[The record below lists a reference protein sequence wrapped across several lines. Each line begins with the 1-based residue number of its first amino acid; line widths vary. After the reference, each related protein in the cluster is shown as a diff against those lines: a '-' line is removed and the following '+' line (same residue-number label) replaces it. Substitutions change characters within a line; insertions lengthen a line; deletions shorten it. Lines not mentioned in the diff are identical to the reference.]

1 MGSEAMG
8 SDTRESYGMK
18 SAKLHTKGFTL
29 IASLLMLLLLSGIAI
44 GLMMMVNTEGKVG
57 GSDLQNNAAFRSAEG
72 GIEKMTADLATT
84 FKNAQAPSASDICN
98 VGLPATNGPAI
109 AGITWKDYQVQP
121 APGLLGAACPT
132 QTQFQTYLQT
142 NKDWGT
148 VLSGPNQGLYAQII
162 PISMQAT
169 AAFPGG
175 QEVSMMRNAQVAL
188 VPVFQFGVFSESD
201 LSFFPGPAMT
211 FAGPV
216 HTNGDLYLAGDS
228 TVTFR
233 GQLSAY
239 GNVVRVV
246 LANGNNAASSGYTGT
261 IYVPTANATNA
272 CSTTTTNCKA
282 MDASTAAS
290 YGDGSV
296 QGAGGNPPQSAYNGA
311 NAWNAFSK
319 TTTNHEIIN
328 ANYGSTVNPGTGA
341 TQLSMPFVNGTT
353 HPYEIIRRPSVGE
366 DPTSALGQSREYNL
380 AQIHVL
386 LSDDPNDLPYTS
398 PYANGAA
405 DPNNVRLA
413 NLTQAQLT
421 AQGVTAPP
429 AAGANP
435 WGITIAAAN
444 LPPAAT
450 FGAPTANNTYNLY
463 FAAAS
468 NVRPNACTGSA
479 ACTMD
484 WPYAPLPPTQTWFNT
499 SPTTQGLQP
508 ANPTPAAV
516 GAVNAPAFQIPA
528 SGAPALVT
536 GVCPPYSTT
545 SFNSIGGTVPTGCP
559 NDTSAPLYP
568 YYAVPNANSAANTDT
583 TSSSSWSLIDGYLR
597 VEYKDASGVWH
608 PVTNEWL
615 GLGFAR
621 GLTPPTAPQTNPIT
635 PNAILLLQEPADRAG
650 TGVLP
655 APGTVQMDGAAPA
668 CLTYGTGTAPNR
680 SCKTWSGTVPLF
692 TADLAA
698 TTAGIAKDA
707 SNISADW
714 AFGLTPTAPV
724 ATTPQ
729 SLTQYNWYPIN
740 FYDAREGENRDN
752 SLAATDDSCTTA
764 GVMNA
769 VEIDVGNLK
778 KWLTGATGSSG
789 ASVDY
794 LAQNGYVLYF
804 SDRRGM
810 LLNPHPPLGGGVAK
824 AGDSGMEDVINAA
837 SAAGTPDGALEPPG
851 GASSPEDANQNGYLD
866 NFGATNLG
874 MGFWGTVASPCTTGA
889 CVNLNAQINSTG
901 PTKPDPFGTAA
912 NARIASCMNTAR
924 KNWVSGARHVLRL
937 VDGSLGNVPI
947 RTDAAA
953 TLDSPG
959 GFTVASEN
967 PVYILGDYNSNA
979 ADAATWPTDTTA
991 FAGDVAGHAAAAVI
1005 ADTVTLLSHDW
1016 TDFTSMQTGDVTAAG
1031 NRNANTV
1038 TSYRVAISAGKNR
1051 TFPYSTT
1058 ANWAVHAAEGDIGTD
1073 GGVHNFLRYL
1083 ENWNVALNYKG
1094 SLVSL
1099 YYSTYNTGFYK
1110 CCNVVYNPPTRNYY
1124 FDLDFTSPGGLPP
1137 GTPLF
1142 RDVETLGYRQMF
1154 TTRNN

>member
-1 MGSEAMG
+1 MGSKAMG
-8 SDTRESYGMK
+8 SDTKESYGMK

-29 IASLLMLLLLSGIAI
+29 IASLLMVLLLSGIAI

-57 GSDLQNNAAFRSAEG
+57 GSDLQNNASFRSAEG
-72 GIEKMTADLATT
+72 GIEKMTADLSTT

-132 QTQFQTYLQT
+132 QLQFQTYLQT

-169 AAFPGG
+169 AMFPGG
-175 QEVSMMRNAQVAL
+175 KEVSMIRSARVAL
-188 VPVFQFGVFSESD
+188 VPLFQFGVFSESD

-216 HTNGDLYLAGDS
+216 HTNGDLYLAGDNS
-228 TVTFR
+228 VTFQ

-239 GNVVRVV
+239 GNVVRTV
-246 LANGNNAASSGYTGT
+246 LANGNGTNANGYTGT
-261 IYVPTANATNA
+261 IYVPTANITSA
-272 CSTTTTNCKA
+272 CNPTTSNCTA
-282 MDASTAAS
+282 MSAITAAS

-296 QGAGGNPPQSAYNGA
+296 QGAGGNPPASAYNGA

-353 HPYEIIRRPSVGE
+353 HPYEIIRLPAVGE

-386 LSDDPNDLPYTS
+386 LSDDPNALPYS
-398 PYANGAA
+398 AGYANGAA
-405 DPNNVRLA
+405 DPQNVRLA

-435 WGITIAAAN
+435 WGIAITGTN

-450 FGAPTANNTYNLY
+450 FGTPTANNTFNLY

-468 NVRPNACTGSA
+468 NVRPSACTSST

-484 WPYAPLPPTQTWFNT
+484 WPYAPLTPSQTWFNQF
-499 SPTTQGLQP
+499 PATQGLQP
-508 ANPTPAAV
+508 ANPAPGAV
-516 GAVNAPAFQIPA
+516 GAADAPAFQIPA
-528 SGAPALVT
+528 TAALASALKL

-545 SFNSIGGTVPTGCP
+545 TFNSIGGTLPTGCP
-559 NDTSAPLYP
+559 NDTSAPPYP
-568 YYAVPNANSAANTDT
+568 YYAVPNANSTAATDT
-583 TSSSSWSLIDGYLR
+583 TSTSAWSLIDGYLR
-597 VEYKDASGVWH
+597 VEYKDASGAWH

-635 PNAILLLQEPADRAG
+635 PNAILLLQEPADRNATG
-650 TGVLP
+650 TWPTTAQIDGV
-655 APGTVQMDGAAPA
+655 APA
-668 CLTYGTGTAPNR
+668 CTAYGAGTAPNR
-680 SCKTWSGTVPLF
+680 SCTTWSGTVPLL

-698 TTAGIAKDA
+698 TAANISKDA
-707 SNISADW
+707 AGISADW
-714 AFGLTPTAPV
+714 AFGLTPANPP

-740 FYDAREGENRDN
+740 FYDAREGENRDFTQ
-752 SLAATDDSCTTA
+752 AATDDSCTVA

-778 KWLTGATGSSG
+778 KWLTGAIAGSG
-789 ASVDY
+789 AGVDF

-810 LLNPHPPLGGGVAK
+810 LLNPHPPLGGGAAK
-824 AGDSGMEDVINAA
+824 AGDSGMEDVINHS
-837 SAAGTPDGALEPPG
+837 SAVGTPDGVLDTPG
-851 GASSPEDANQNGYLD
+851 GTNSPEDDNQNGYLD
-866 NFGATNLG
+866 NYGPLNMG
-874 MGFWGTVASPCTTGA
+874 MGFWNAGTPAL
-889 CVNLNAQINSTG
+889 NLNKAINSSAN
-901 PTKPDPFGTAA
+901 PDPFGTAA
-912 NARIASCMNTAR
+912 PSARITDCIDTAG

-937 VDGSLGNVPI
+937 VDGSLGNVPV

-953 TLDSPG
+953 TVDSPG

-979 ADAATWPTDTTA
+979 ADSAGWAGDTTA
-991 FAGDVAGHAAAAVI
+991 FAGDVAGHSAAAVI
-1005 ADTVTLLSHDW
+1005 ADTVTLLSNTWSDM
-1016 TDFTSMQTGDVTAAG
+1016 TSMQTGDVTNSG
-1031 NRNANTV
+1031 NRTTTTA
-1038 TSYRVAISAGKNR
+1038 TSYRLAISAGKNR
-1051 TFPYSTT
+1051 TFPYANTT
-1058 ANWAVHAAEGDIGTD
+1058 SWNVTAKDTGTD

-1083 ENWNVALNYKG
+1083 ETWNTTLFYKG

-1110 CCNVVYNPPTRNYY
+1110 CCNTVYNPPTRAYY

-1142 RDVETLGYRQMF
+1142 RDVETLGYRELF
-1154 TTRNN
+1154 TTRTY

>member
-1 MGSEAMG
+1 MEMAKESKTRENETMGSAAMG
-8 SDTRESYGMK
+8 SDTKESYGMK

-121 APGLLGAACPT
+121 APGLLGGACPT
-132 QTQFQTYLQT
+132 QTQLQLYLQT
-142 NKDWGT
+142 NKDWNT
-148 VLSGPNQGLYAQII
+148 VLSGPNKGLYAQII
-162 PISMQAT
+162 PINMQAT
-169 AAFPGG
+169 AMFPGG
-175 QEVSMMRNAQVAL
+175 QEVSMIRKAQVAL

-216 HTNGDLYLAGDS
+216 HTNGDLYLAGE
-228 TVTFR
+228 TGVTFQ

-239 GNVVRVV
+239 GNVVRTV
-246 LANGNNAASSGYTGT
+246 LANGNGTNANGYTGT
-261 IYVPTANATNA
+261 IYVPTANIAGA
-272 CSTTTTNCKA
+272 CNPTTSSCKA
-282 MDASTAAS
+282 MDAPTAAS

-311 NAWNAFSK
+311 NAWNTFSK

-328 ANYGSTVNPGTGA
+328 GNYGNTVNPGTGA

-353 HPYEIIRRPSVGE
+353 HPYEIIRRPPAGE

-435 WGITIAAAN
+435 WGIPITGTS

-450 FGAPTANNTYNLY
+450 FGAPTANNTFNLY

-468 NVRPNACTGSA
+468 NVRPYPCTSSTS
-479 ACTMD
+479 CTMD
-484 WPYAPLPPTQTWFNT
+484 WPYAPFPPTGNPF
-499 SPTTQGLQP
+499 PTTQGLQP
-508 ANPTPAAV
+508 ANPTPGAT
-516 GAVNAPAFQIPA
+516 GAVNAPAYQIPA
-528 SGAPALVT
+528 TVALANALVT

-545 SFNSIGGTVPTGCP
+545 LWNSISGTIPTGCP
-559 NDTSAPLYP
+559 TTSAPPYP
-568 YYAVPNANSAANTDT
+568 YYAVPNANSTAATDT
-583 TSSSSWSLIDGYLR
+583 TSTSAWSLIDGYLR
-597 VEYKDASGVWH
+597 VEYKDASGGWH
-608 PVTNEWL
+608 PITNEWL

-635 PNAILLLQEPADRAG
+635 PNAILLLQEPADRSAAG
-650 TGVLP
+650 VWPFPAAQIDGV
-655 APGTVQMDGAAPA
+655 APA
-668 CLTYGTGTAPNR
+668 CTATSGSSPNKK
-680 SCKTWSGTVPLF
+680 CTAWSGTVPLV

-698 TTAGIAKDA
+698 TAANIAKDA
-707 SNISADW
+707 ANISADW
-714 AFGLTPTAPV
+714 AFGLTPAAPP
-724 ATTPQ
+724 AATPQ

-740 FYDAREGENRDN
+740 FYDAREGENRDL
-752 SLAATDDSCTTA
+752 SRADDTCTTA

-778 KWLTGATGSSG
+778 KWLTGAIAGSG

-810 LLNPHPPLGGGVAK
+810 LLNPHPPLGGAAAK
-824 AGDSGMEDVINAA
+824 TGDSGMEDVINH
-837 SAAGTPDGALEPPG
+837 SSSVGTPDGVLDTPG
-851 GASSPEDANQNGYLD
+851 GVNSPEDDNQNGFLD
-866 NFGATNLG
+866 NFGVANMG
-874 MGFWGTVASPCTTGA
+874 MGFWNDSTH
-889 CVNLNAQINSTG
+889 NLYQLINS
-901 PTKPDPFGTAA
+901 PANPDPFGTAA
-912 NARIASCMNTAR
+912 PSARITDCTDTAG

-937 VDGSLGNVPI
+937 VDGSLGNVPL
-947 RTDAAA
+947 RTDANA

-979 ADAATWPTDTTA
+979 ADSAGWAGDTTA
-991 FAGDVAGHAAAAVI
+991 FQGDTAGHAAAAVI
-1005 ADTVTLLSHDW
+1005 ADTVTLLSNTWLDL
-1016 TDFTSMQTGDVTAAG
+1016 TSMQTGDVTNSG
-1031 NRNANTV
+1031 NRTTGTT
-1038 TSYRVAISAGKNR
+1038 TSYRLAIAAGKNR
-1051 TFPYSTT
+1051 TFPYANTT
-1058 ANWAVHAAEGDIGTD
+1058 GWNVTYKDNGTD

-1083 ENWNVALNYKG
+1083 ETWNTTLHYKG

-1099 YYSTYNTGFYK
+1099 YYATYNTGFYK
-1110 CCNVVYNPPTRNYY
+1110 CCNTVYNPPTRDYY

-1142 RDVETLGYRQMF
+1142 RDVETLGYRELF
-1154 TTRNN
+1154 TTRTY